1 MASTTALFTGLSGL
15 TASARQLEV
24 IGNNI
29 ANVNTPAF
37 KANRLTFGPTF
48 SRNLRLGSAPN
59 NNSGGSNP
67 TQVGLGVSIAGTQ
80 RNQSNGAISATGVPT
95 DLALEGDGF
104 FIVDRAGGQFYT
116 RAGSFQFNS
125 QNELV
130 NIAGDRLQ
138 GYGVNDAFELDTS
151 NLEAVNIQL
160 GTLTVA
166 EATRNVNLTGNLNAD
181 ADIATQ
187 GTLITFGALYSDVAL
202 TVPILGTDLL
212 TNVNGAGTVFALNDT
227 ITISGAERGGKLIED
242 ATFTVTATSTIDDY
256 MDFIIQALG
265 IVPGGGPAA
274 SDPAFVGAE
283 PGSYSI
289 SPAGEILLE
298 GNWGEDNDLT
308 LEAAN
313 FFVADSAGVQKTS
326 PFNTTKTA
334 DADGESVRTTYV
346 VYDSLGT
353 ALEVDVTMVLAYQ
366 DSSGTYWRTFLDSP
380 SDTDL
385 ATHLESGDRTG
396 MPLEIA
402 PLVQFDNFGDL
413 ATPTSIG
420 VEIDRTNTGA
430 IDPLSFTLNFA
441 SGGDALTSLSNT
453 GGESTLAAT
462 FQDGSP
468 LGVLSSFTVSDDGL
482 IIGGFSNGLART
494 IGQLAVAT
502 FTNPEG
508 LIDNGDNLYQLG
520 PNSGNALITTPLEFG
535 TGRVIGGAL
544 ELSNVDLSAE
554 FINTILTSTGY
565 SASSR
570 VITTADELLQELLLI
585 GR

>member
-29 ANVNTPAF
+29 ANINTPAY
-37 KANRLTFGPTF
+37 KSNRLVFGPTF
-48 SRNLRLGSAPN
+48 SRNLSFGSAPN
-59 NNSGGSNP
+59 SNSGGTNP

-95 DLALEGDGF
+95 DLAIEGAGF
-104 FIVDRAGGQFYT
+104 FIVERAGGQFYS

-125 QNELV
+125 NNELV
-130 NIAGDRLQ
+130 NISGDRLQ
-138 GYGVNDAFELDTS
+138 GYGVNDAFELDRS
-151 NLEAVNIQL
+151 SLIDVSIPL
-160 GTLTVA
+160 GTLTVT

-187 GTLITFGALYSDVAL
+187 GTLLRFGALFDDVGL
-202 TVPILGTDLL
+202 TNPITDATLL
-212 TNVNGAGTVFALNDT
+212 TAVSGAGTVFADT
-227 ITISGAERGGKLIED
+227 DVITISGAERGGKVVED
-242 ATFTVTATSTIDDY
+242 ASFTVTATSTVA
-256 MDFIIQALG
+256 DFLDFLGEALG
-265 IVPGGGPAA
+265 VVPLGGTSV
-274 SDPAFVGAE
+274 SDPGFVGPE
-283 PGSYSI
+283 PGAAI
-289 SPAGEILLE
+289 VNALGEIE
-298 GNWGEDNDLT
+298 FTGNWGEDNDII

-313 FFVADSAGVQKTS
+313 FFIADSAGVQKTS
-326 PFNTTKTA
+326 PFITTKA
-334 DADGESVRTTYV
+334 ASADGESVRTTFV

-366 DSSGTYWRTFLDSP
+366 DGSGTYWRTFLDSP
-380 SDTDL
+380 DDTDI
-385 ATHLESGDRTG
+385 ATHLEQGDRAG
-396 MPLEIA
+396 VPLENA
-402 PLVQFDNFGDL
+402 PLIQFDNFGDL
-413 ATPTSIG
+413 LSPESIG
-420 VEIDRTNTGA
+420 VEIDRLDTGA
-430 IDPLSFTLNFA
+430 IDPLSFTLNFV
-441 SGGDALTSLSNT
+441 SNGDAVSSLSNT

-468 LGVLSSFTVSDDGL
+468 LGVLSSFTVSSDGL
-482 IIGGFSNGLART
+482 IIGGFSNGLSRS
-494 IGQLAVAT
+494 IGQIAVAT

-508 LIDNGDNLYQLG
+508 LIDNGGSLFQAG

-565 SASSR
+565 SASAR
-570 VITTADELLQELLLI
+570 VITTADELLQELLRL
-585 GR
+585 